1 MKEVY
6 LANLPYETTSDE
18 IYALAQDFGE
28 VLFIDMPLAFD
39 GSKNRGYCI
48 VRFAKADQAAKF

>member
-6 LANLPYETTSDE
+6 LANLPYEVKSDE
-18 IYALAQDFGE
+18 IYALAEDFGE
-28 VLFIDMPLAFD
+28 VLYVDMPSSFD

-48 VRFAKADQAAKF
+48 VKFSKTEEASKF